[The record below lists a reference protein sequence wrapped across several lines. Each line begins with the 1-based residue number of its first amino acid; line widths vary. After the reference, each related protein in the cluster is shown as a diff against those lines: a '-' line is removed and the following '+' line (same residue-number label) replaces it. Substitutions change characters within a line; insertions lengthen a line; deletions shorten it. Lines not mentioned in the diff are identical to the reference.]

1 MAHLD
6 QLVYGQAVKHR
17 LREQIAADG
26 HLQQP
31 QGQLT
36 GKAECLER
44 FRILGA
50 IGGHDGKVKPAGPIG
65 TQTTFDQFGQQAVQ
79 RHALRPRRPAKPD
92 AVMLAVLDR
101 YGGQHCCGRLA
112 VFFQY
117 QNIFKP
123 CHILQPACGIGAVGA
138 GRFAAQRHQR
148 GHIFF
153 GCLAQHGPHLFC
165 QFLFLYRGSFI
176 SEKCRFCFTG
186 PSSAVQESHH

>member
-1 MAHLD
+1 
-6 QLVYGQAVKHR
+6 
-17 LREQIAADG
+17 
-26 HLQQP
+26 
-31 QGQLT
+31 
-36 GKAECLER
+36 
-44 FRILGA
+44 
-50 IGGHDGKVKPAGPIG
+50 
-65 TQTTFDQFGQQAVQ
+65 
-79 RHALRPRRPAKPD
+79 
-92 AVMLAVLDR
+92 MLAVLDR
-101 YGGQHCCGRLA
+101 YGGQHCCGGLA

-148 GHIFF
+148 GQIFF

-186 PSSAVQESHH
+186 PSSAVQGSHH